1 MFEKWRLD
9 CNAVF
14 DKINENCAKLNLSEM
29 SSNEIEDLKAQHL
42 SDIVAL
48 WTECVNKYVQMMCSM
63 YTNWNAGKTKDGK
76 KTFDYNF
83 DRKKL

>member
-1 MFEKWRLD
+1 MFEKWRLHS
-9 CNAVF
+9 NAAFEKV
-14 DKINENCAKLNLSEM
+14 NEGCVQLNLSEL
-29 SSNEIEDLKAQHL
+29 SSNEIEDLKAKHFSEIL
-42 SDIVAL
+42 AL